1 MNSLEIDVSALNQS
15 NSNNEQVFFVIRH
28 RLKKGK
34 TKLEQYENW
43 LKKIVPIAANFPGH
57 LGVQITRPPDGHNE
71 YLIIVRF
78 TSIHELQFWQRS
90 KERKQLINEIADIL
104 DSDEAIDVK
113 TGIDYWFT
121 PPTVGKHPRRWKQW
135 LVTTS
140 VIWPLTMY
148 VPQPLE
154 QLFLKFPVLGSFGI
168 RQGIL
173 AAIIVGLVVYLIMP
187 IYVRLIAK
195 WFFKS

>member
-1 MNSLEIDVSALNQS
+1 MDTSTQATP
-15 NSNNEQVFFVIRH
+15 NNEQVFFVIRH

-34 TKLEQYENW
+34 GKLEKYEDW
-43 LKKIVPIAANFPGH
+43 LTKIVPKAATFPGH
-57 LGVQITRPPDGHNE
+57 LGVQIVRPPEGHNE
-71 YLIIVRF
+71 YLIVVRF
-78 TSIHELQFWQRS
+78 ASIQDLQFWQQS
-90 KERKQLINEIADIL
+90 PERKALIKELAAIL
-104 DSDEAIDVK
+104 DSEEAIDIK

-121 PPTVGKHPRRWKQW
+121 PPAVGRHPRRWKQW

-148 VPQPLE
+148 VPPAMEPLFVKYP
-154 QLFLKFPVLGSFGI
+154 QLGEFGT
-168 RQGIL
+168 RQGVL
-173 AAIIVGLVVYLIMP
+173 ALVIVGLVVYIIMP

>member
-1 MNSLEIDVSALNQS
+1 MDTLTPSPT
-15 NSNNEQVFFVIRH
+15 NNEQVFFAIKH

-34 TKLEQYENW
+34 ANTKQYENW
-43 LKKIVPIAANFPGH
+43 LTKIVPIAASFPGH
-57 LGVQITRPPDGHNE
+57 LGVQIVRPPDGHTE
-71 YLIIVRF
+71 YLIVVRF
-78 TSIHELQFWQRS
+78 ASIHDLQFWQQS
-90 KERKQLINEIADIL
+90 NERKLLINEISAIL
-104 DSDEAIDVK
+104 DSEEVLDIK

-140 VIWPLTMY
+140 VIWPLTLYIPPAME
-148 VPQPLE
+148 P
-154 QLFLKFPVLGSFGI
+154 LFLRFPELGEFGI
-168 RQGIL
+168 RQGISAL
-173 AAIIVGLVVYLIMP
+173 VIVGLVVYLIMP